1 MSNGRTPLWANTSPF
16 SRRSARRPIYI
27 TCAELYNW
35 CVDKYNTTQEGQT
48 YHDAYGKFTDAMKAI
63 ASLFDGSL
71 GTFIDPISQTQI
83 SYPAIC
89 DWNDILDMYCD
100 DYNSRLVAMPL
111 FDPAMSYTPDNDLY
125 WWNCLLSFCG
135 RIQRYVKFNTIAYK
149 KFLATAV
156 MKYNPISDYWTKTLE
171 KGGNAPKAGIVDGKS
186 TTDGQPDINS
196 WQNSNN
202 GDTAYGTSSSA
213 HTHTDMENY
222 TTTYDDASNT
232 RLAGRTVS
240 DSPLASNTASSTT
253 TIPNSA
259 YFVRR
264 EEEGFKGT
272 SPQDILEKEIELAR
286 VYEDIVHGFC
296 EELNKEIFLSTYAK
310 G

>member
-1 MSNGRTPLWANTSPF
+1 MSNGREPIWANISPF

-27 TCAELYNW
+27 TCAELYQW
-35 CVDKYNTTQEGQT
+35 AYDKTNSTQEGDP
-48 YHDAYGKFTDAMKAI
+48 YHDSLTKFQNAMKAI

-71 GTFIDPISQTQI
+71 GTFTDPISQTQI

-89 DWNDILDMYCD
+89 DWNDILNMYCD

-111 FDPAMSYTPDNDLY
+111 FDPAYTYTENNDLRWY
-125 WWNCLLSFCG
+125 NCLVSFCG
-135 RIQRYVKFNTIAYK
+135 RIERYVKFNTIAYK

-156 MKYNPISDYWTKTLE
+156 MKYNPISDYWTKSLE
-171 KGGNAPKAGIVDGKS
+171 KGGNAPKAGIIDGAD
-186 TTDGQPDINS
+186 TTDGKPDINS
-196 WQNSNN
+196 WQTSNN
-202 GDTAYGTSSSA
+202 GDTAYGSNSSVSSNG
-213 HTHTDMENY
+213 EINNY
-222 TTTYDDASNT
+222 TTTYDDASNS
-232 RLAGRTVS
+232 RLAGRQ
-240 DSPLASNTASSTT
+240 SNSSSGSSSTSTT
-253 TIPNSA
+253 TPNNA

-272 SPQDILEKEIELAR
+272 SQQDILEKEIELSR
-286 VYEDIVHGFC
+286 VYENIVRAFC

>member
-1 MSNGRTPLWANTSPF
+1 MSNGRNPIWANISPF

-27 TCAELYNW
+27 TCAELFQWSY
-35 CVDKYNTTQEGQT
+35 DKTNSTQEGDP
-48 YHDAYGKFTDAMKAI
+48 YHDALTRFQNAMKAI

-71 GTFIDPISQTQI
+71 GTFIDPISQTEI
-83 SYPAIC
+83 SYPTIC

-100 DYNSRLVAMPL
+100 DYSMRLVAMPL
-111 FDPAMSYTPDNDLY
+111 FDPAYTYTENNDLR
-125 WWNCLLSFCG
+125 WWNCLVSFCG
-135 RIQRYVKFNTIAYK
+135 RIERYVKFNTIAYK

-156 MKYNPISDYWTKTLE
+156 MKYNPISDYWTKILE
-171 KGGNAPKAGIVDGKS
+171 KGGNAPKAGIVDGES
-186 TTDGQPDINS
+186 TTDGQPDIND
-196 WQNSNN
+196 WKASNN
-202 GDTAYGTSSSA
+202 GDIAYGTSSSA
-213 HTHTDMENY
+213 SSSGSVENY
-222 TTTYDDASNT
+222 TTTYDDASND
-232 RLAGRTVS
+232 RLAGRQAT
-240 DSPLASNTASSTT
+240 SNSGSSSTSSTT
-253 TIPNSA
+253 PNSA

-296 EELNKEIFLSTYAK
+296 EELNKEIFLSTFAK

>member
-1 MSNGRTPLWANTSPF
+1 MSNGREPIWANTSPF

-27 TCAELYNW
+27 TCAELFQWSY
-35 CVDKYNTTQEGQT
+35 DKTQSTQEGEP
-48 YHDAYGKFTDAMKAI
+48 YHDAFTKFQNAMKAI

-111 FDPAMSYTPDNDLY
+111 FDPAMSYKPDNDLY

-135 RIQRYVKFNTIAYK
+135 RIERYVKFNTIAYK

-156 MKYNPISDYWTKTLE
+156 MKYNPISDYWTKSLE
-171 KGGNAPKAGIVDGKS
+171 KGGNAPKAGIVDGES

-196 WQNSNN
+196 WQASNN
-202 GDTAYGTSSSA
+202 GDTDYGTSSSA
-213 HTHTDMENY
+213 NSNGSVNNY
-222 TTTYDDASNT
+222 TTTYDDASND
-232 RLAGRTVS
+232 RLAGHQTTSDAGNVS
-240 DSPLASNTASSTT
+240 TTT

-264 EEEGFKGT
+264 DEEGFKGA

-296 EELNKEIFLSTYAK
+296 EELNKEIFLSVYAK

>member
-1 MSNGRTPLWANTSPF
+1 MSNGREPIWANTSPF

-27 TCAELYNW
+27 TCAELFQWSY
-35 CVDKYNTTQEGQT
+35 DKTQSTQEGDP
-48 YHDAYGKFTDAMKAI
+48 YHDAFTKFQNAMKAI

-83 SYPAIC
+83 SYPVIC
-89 DWNDILDMYCD
+89 NWNDILDMYCD

-111 FDPAMSYTPDNDLY
+111 FDPAMSYKSDNDLY

-135 RIQRYVKFNTIAYK
+135 RIERYVKFNTIAYK

-156 MKYNPISDYWTKTLE
+156 MKYNPISDYWTKSLE
-171 KGGNAPKAGIVDGKS
+171 KGGNAPKAGIVDGTS

-196 WQNSNN
+196 WTASNN

-213 HTHTDMENY
+213 SSSGSVNNY
-222 TTTYDDASNT
+222 TTTYDDASND
-232 RLAGRTVS
+232 RLAGRQAT
-240 DSPLASNTASSTT
+240 SNSGSGSTSSTT
-253 TIPNSA
+253 PNSA

-264 EEEGFKGT
+264 DEEGFKGA

-296 EELNKEIFLSTYAK
+296 EELNKEIFLSVYAK

>member
-1 MSNGRTPLWANTSPF
+1 MSNGREPIWANISPF

-27 TCAELYNW
+27 TCAELFQWSY
-35 CVDKYNTTQEGQT
+35 DKTQSTQEGDP
-48 YHDAYGKFTDAMKAI
+48 YHDAYTKFTNAMKAI

-83 SYPAIC
+83 SYPTIC
-89 DWNDILDMYCD
+89 SWNDILDMYCD

-111 FDPAMSYTPDNDLY
+111 FDPAMSYKPDNDLY
-125 WWNCLLSFCG
+125 WYNCLLSFCG

-171 KGGNAPKAGIVDGKS
+171 KGGNAPKAGIVDGTS

-196 WQNSNN
+196 WTASNN
-202 GDTAYGTSSSA
+202 GDTAYGTSSSSSSSGSVN
-213 HTHTDMENY
+213 NY
-222 TTTYDDASNT
+222 STTYDDASND
-232 RLAGRTVS
+232 RLASRQST
-240 DSPLASNTASSTT
+240 SNSGSGSTSSTT
-253 TIPNSA
+253 PNNA
-259 YFVRR
+259 YFRRR